1 MSRIRRRDTLPERL
15 LRSALH
21 AAGLRFRVDMRI
33 ERVHADIVF
42 PTEMVAVFVDGC
54 FWHGCPQHATN
65 PRSNTAYWLPKLA
78 ENKQRDSRQTAFL
91 RQHGWIVIRVWEH
104 ECRDRLDAI
113 VARIIKAVD
122 RRRIVLTLT

>member
-1 MSRIRRRDTLPERL
+1 M
-15 LRSALH
+15 
-21 AAGLRFRVDMRI
+21 
-33 ERVHADIVF
+33 HADIVF

-65 PRSNTAYWLPKLA
+65 PRSNTAYWLPKLD
-78 ENKQRDSRQTAFL
+78 ENKRRDSRQTALL
-91 RQHGWIVIRVWEH
+91 RQHGWIVLRFWEH

-122 RRRIVLTLT
+122 RRRAALRSRELRMSRHDDH